1 MIPACC
7 NEKSYASAI
16 VVSITIFLILF
27 MMKIL
32 LIIEKGNGDGVSI
45 ISKPYKK
52 ANNPYMGEYHDPS
65 KPTKLI
71 HGLS

>member
-1 MIPACC
+1 
-7 NEKSYASAI
+7 
-16 VVSITIFLILF
+16 

-32 LIIEKGNGDGVSI
+32 LIIEKGNGEGVSI

-52 ANNPYMGEYHDPS
+52 ANPYMGEYHDPS

>member
-1 MIPACC
+1 
-7 NEKSYASAI
+7 
-16 VVSITIFLILF
+16 

-32 LIIEKGNGDGVSI
+32 LIIEKGNGEGVSI
-45 ISKPYKK
+45 TSKPYKK

>member
-1 MIPACC
+1 
-7 NEKSYASAI
+7 
-16 VVSITIFLILF
+16 

-52 ANNPYMGEYHDPS
+52 ANNPYMDEYHDPS
-65 KPTKLI
+65 KLTKLI
-71 HGLS
+71 RCLS